1 MNKIPSVDEKLER
14 RRLAAEEGAKAL
26 KEVAERS
33 IAVRKNMVRLRALR
47 LAREA
52 ETARTKKNSPQAS
65 SRKRGFSS

>member
-1 MNKIPSVDEKLER
+1 MNKILSVDEKLEL
-14 RRLAAEEGAKAL
+14 RRLAADEGAKAL

-52 ETARTKKNSPQAS
+52 ETARTRIEKQPTSIKSKT
-65 SRKRGFSS
+65 RF